1 MESGSLMNT
10 DRKIIEQLGGQLFLA
25 EENGCLM
32 LTDGKLQLK
41 GDFMG
46 LMPRLKPSN
55 LQREFLVKA
64 SRVKGSDH
72 PVLIDA
78 TAGMGE
84 DSMILAAAG
93 FEVYLFEYD
102 HVIAALLRD
111 ALRRAADIPELKE
124 AVSRMHFTEGNSIEL
139 MKKLEIEPDVVLL
152 DPMFPARQKSA
163 LVKRKFQLLQQL
175 EKPCTDE
182 KELMEAALDMKPGKV
197 VIKRPLKGPYLAG
210 VKPGYSISG
219 KAIRYDCIV
228 IPR

>member
-1 MESGSLMNT
+1 MNIEET
-10 DRKIIEQLGGQLFLA
+10 KIIEQLGEQLFLIQKDD
-25 EENGCLM
+25 CIV
-32 LTDGKLQLK
+32 LTDGRLQLK
-41 GDFMG
+41 GDFTS
-46 LMPRLKPSN
+46 LMPRLKTSN

-64 SRVKGSDH
+64 SRIKGVEH

-78 TAGMGE
+78 TAGLGE

-102 HVIAALLRD
+102 HVIAALLKD
-111 ALRRAADIPELKE
+111 ALKRAADIPELRD
-124 AVSRMHFTEGNSIEL
+124 AVARMHFTEGNSIEL
-139 MKKLEIEPDVVLL
+139 MSGLEIEPDVVLL

-182 KELMEAALDMKPGKV
+182 KDLLEAALNMKPGRV
-197 VIKRPLKGPYLAG
+197 VIKRPLKGPYLADI
-210 VKPGYSISG
+210 KPSYSING

>member
-1 MESGSLMNT
+1 MNIDET
-10 DRKIIEQLGGQLFLA
+10 KIVEKLGGELFLID
-25 EENGCLM
+25 EDGCLT
-32 LTDGKLQLK
+32 LTDGRLRLK
-41 GDFMG
+41 GDFTS
-46 LMPRLKPSN
+46 LMPRLKTSN

-64 SRVKGSDH
+64 SKIKGVGH

-102 HVIAALLRD
+102 HAIAALLKD
-111 ALRRAADIPELKE
+111 ALRRAADDV
-124 AVSRMHFTEGNSIEL
+124 ARMHFAEGNSIEL
-139 MKKLEIEPDVVLL
+139 MAGLGIEPDVVLL

-182 KELMEAALDMKPGKV
+182 RDLLDAALNMKPRRV
-197 VIKRPLKGPYLAG
+197 VIKRPLKGPYLADI
-210 VKPGYSISG
+210 KPSYSING